1 MAFTF
6 QGAARI
12 RCRAGQAWMD
22 ACITKL
28 DDLTMVLGT
37 WGEGIGHGRS
47 EAYGEK
53 VLIIGGHFLGVKSG
67 RR

>member
-1 MAFTF
+1 MH
-6 QGAARI
+6 
-12 RCRAGQAWMD
+12 